1 MQKRKFGVLNS
12 VFWISLTTLI
22 LSLSFILKEFNS
34 IIIFL
39 IAFFG
44 LLSFLKAI
52 ASVRSITVV
61 TIGNGLVH
69 FKKSNKLNHEI
80 QLNDIQG
87 MTAVFELVDVDG
99 GKTIRENYLL
109 LHLAEDDFCLTQNN
123 VKSIVEIAVMLER
136 HGIKKCEL
144 QTEFEPIRHKWDDYY
159 SLFQER
165 HQNLT

>member
-1 MQKRKFGVLNS
+1 MQIRKFGVLNS
-12 VFWISLTTLI
+12 VFWIVLTTSI
-22 LSLSFILKEFNS
+22 LSLSFFLKELDP

-44 LLSFLKAI
+44 LLSFLKSI

-80 QLNDIQG
+80 QLNDVQG
-87 MTAVFELVDVDG
+87 MTAVFELVEVDG
-99 GKTIRENYLL
+99 GKAIRENYLL
-109 LHLAEDDFCLTQNN
+109 LHLSDDDFCLTQNN
-123 VKSIVEIAVMLER
+123 VKSIVEIAIMFER

-144 QTEFEPIRHKWDDYY
+144 QTEFEPIRQKWNDYY

-165 HQNLT
+165 HQKLS